1 MTSEETVRIP
11 LFPLPLVILP
21 GEAIPLHIY
30 EDRYKQLVQ
39 DVEPLGL
46 LGVFGISLVTPDGFT
61 AVGCGVH
68 IERFL
73 KRFENGTSDVLVRGV
88 MRYTIRSLY
97 EEKIYLEAR
106 VAPLNDDPADEPPS
120 PLREQA
126 ISLHARYSEMMT
138 GRPVIEQN
146 ESKVPLSFILASV
159 AQMPNDLKQK
169 LLELSSEHARL
180 ELLIGHY
187 QTVISEVSPKAE
199 VERIV
204 KSNGIL
210 KH

>member
-1 MTSEETVRIP
+1 M
-11 LFPLPLVILP
+11 
-21 GEAIPLHIY
+21 
-30 EDRYKQLVQ
+30 
-39 DVEPLGL
+39 
-46 LGVFGISLVTPDGFT
+46 
-61 AVGCGVH
+61 
-68 IERFL
+68 
-73 KRFENGTSDVLVRGV
+73 VRGV

-106 VAPLNDDPADEPPS
+106 VAPLNDSPTDEPPS

-146 ESKVPLSFILASV
+146 ESKVPVSFILASV

-169 LLELSSEHARL
+169 LLELTTEHARL